1 MAARAAAPSSPCP
14 GQIRRWNG
22 LQVPPQA
29 GRCHSPLTT
38 LWWLPMFLPVKR
50 QIVQQTAL
58 LWIHPAV
65 GFSKEVKENPW
76 PEPLNFETEL
86 CSLKSCKVWAGS
98 NGITAETLGFSTMSD
113 SYSSWHRRLS
123 TGRRVWPLNYMLW
136 CHHKQELQ
144 WERGKKLFCGHP
156 GAILRNI
163 EKQMSGNIK
172 KRLHFHLLKSVY
184 LLSSSRSER
193 LHLKKDKHKWVRL
206 TTRDSEEVEMSQELL
221 LLTCFP
227 VILRCWISLSG
238 RGGGAVLAAESSF
251 TGDPVT
257 NATTDQRYKC
267 D

>member
-1 MAARAAAPSSPCP
+1 MAARAAAPSSPRL

-22 LQVPPQA
+22 LQAPPQA

-65 GFSKEVKENPW
+65 RFSKEVKENPW

-86 CSLKSCKVWAGS
+86 CSLKSCKVWARS
-98 NGITAETLGFSTMSD
+98 SGITAETLGFSTMSD
-113 SYSSWHRRLS
+113 GYSSWHRRLS

-144 WERGKKLFCGHP
+144 WERGKNLFCGHP

-172 KRLHFHLLKSVY
+172 KRLRFHLLKSVY
-184 LLSSSRSER
+184 LLSSSRSEH
-193 LHLKKDKHKWVRL
+193 LHLKKGKHKWVRL
-206 TTRDSEEVEMSQELL
+206 TTSRFWGGQHVSGAAFTHLLSSHFMLLEL
-221 LLTCFP
+221 TFC
-227 VILRCWISLSG
+227 
-238 RGGGAVLAAESSF
+238 GGGWAVLAAESSF